1 MRKRERDENS
11 MRECICMFS
20 LTLVSVQYVRHS
32 LTLNTWR
39 YMYIERGAY
48 MIMSVLHLIV
58 QCIYMI
64 TCLAVIVLACMLL
77 LCALGIALILPCTC
91 TPTCYTDVV
100 PYTHV

>member
-11 MRECICMFS
+11 MRECIS

-39 YMYIERGAY
+39 YIERGAY

-58 QCIYMI
+58 QC
-64 TCLAVIVLACMLL
+64 T
-77 LCALGIALILPCTC
+77 
-91 TPTCYTDVV
+91 
-100 PYTHV
+100 